1 MRPSRFH
8 STARSS
14 NWLATTRFIAPFRV
28 DRVKIHSH
36 KHPLVNVI
44 LNFLKKHTCVD
55 MFLVQNVVKVPLS
68 FHRQWMYRY
77 PNYVLF
83 NCDGTKHFI
92 RVRRYGRRC
101 CFADGL
107 KDFRRAH
114 NVNESVMVRFIA
126 SDINTTLSV
135 DVMGP
140 IHRQMHVRSVVSTKR
155 HIFTTD
161 VNDDMI

>member
-1 MRPSRFH
+1 
-8 STARSS
+8 
-14 NWLATTRFIAPFRV
+14 
-28 DRVKIHSH
+28 
-36 KHPLVNVI
+36 
-44 LNFLKKHTCVD
+44 

-161 VNDDMI
+161 VNDDMIQHRLPLQRLGKRTQWQVTIHDGVPSIADPWFRKEIEWEKEDVQLED